1 MGLKTIREVAEQQ
14 SVSKQTVRKKMDNE
28 FRRNYVSKEGNKLL
42 ISEAGVAKLIKRL
55 NEVGD
60 STENHNSQT
69 QIENRK
75 RNSRTQTDPFAILQK
90 QLVVKDEQI
99 SKLTK
104 LLDQSQ
110 QLQLHTQGQL
120 DAANKEL
127 ERLPENANF
136 KQKLQTKTSSQTEKP
151 ITQQTSDDRKGWFAR
166 FFGGK

>member
-42 ISEAGVAKLIKRL
+42 ISEDGVTKLIKRL

-60 STENHNSQT
+60 GTKNHNSQT

-75 RNSRTQTDPFAILQK
+75 RNSRMQTASFAILQK

-99 SKLTK
+99 SKLTR

-127 ERLPENANF
+127 ERLPENANL
-136 KQKLQTKTSSQTEKP
+136 KQKLQTKTSSQNEKP
-151 ITQQTSDDRKGWFAR
+151 ITQQASDDRKSWFAR